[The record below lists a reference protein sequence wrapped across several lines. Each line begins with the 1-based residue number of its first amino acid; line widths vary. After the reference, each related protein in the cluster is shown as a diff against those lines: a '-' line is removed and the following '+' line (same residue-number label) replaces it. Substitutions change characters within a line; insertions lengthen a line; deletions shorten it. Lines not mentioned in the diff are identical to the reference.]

1 MKKQVKYVFI
11 TGGVVS
17 SLGKGVT
24 SASLALLLKSRGYR
38 VFMQKLDPY
47 LNVDPGTMSP
57 YQHGE
62 VFVTDDGAETDLD
75 LGHYERFAG
84 VTCSK
89 ASNYTSGRIYSAVLA
104 RERAGGYLGGT
115 VQVVPHITD
124 EIKAAIRSAGEAH
137 GDEPSPDI
145 VLCEIGG
152 VSGDIE
158 SLPFLEAARQFRFE
172 EGNENT
178 CFVHL
183 TLGPYLKAAGELK
196 TKPSQHSVGML
207 RNIGIIPDILVCR
220 TEMTIPE
227 EHLKKL
233 AMFCNVKR
241 ECVIEEKDV
250 ADSVYAVPRELR
262 EQGLDEQV
270 LRQVRLDLWPIKHT
284 VWDTLVR
291 KATQPKK
298 RCRIALVG
306 KYISIRDA
314 YKSVH
319 EALQHAGMANDCKVE
334 VIPIEAEELLA
345 AKNAESAKKKD
356 LCDLCDLCGKKLKD
370 IDGILVPGGFGSRG
384 VEGKIAAIKYA
395 REKKIP
401 FLGICLGMQ
410 CTVIEYARD
419 VLGWKDANSTEFDE
433 NTTHPVIDLME
444 EQRGV
449 TQKGG
454 TMRLGAYPCVLE
466 KGSLADKLYSH
477 KGHKDNSACSASLGT
492 RFARLGSL
500 QNASPAFAA
509 VTRLCVKNKDA
520 PVISERHRHRYEFA
534 NDTKAQKAIEA
545 AGLVASGLS
554 PDGKLVEIV
563 ELPGHPYFIAS
574 QFHPE
579 FKSRPT
585 IPHPLFNGLVKA
597 ALRNGKRGTGTGERI
612 PRAKR
617 VAEGDAL
624 AGVGTER
631 GSEE

>member
-1 MKKQVKYVFI
+1 MIFVNFVAKNDMKKQVKYVFI

-17 SLGKGVT
+17 SLGKGIT
-24 SASLALLLKSRGYR
+24 SASLALLLKSRGYK

-75 LGHYERFAG
+75 LGHYERFAD
-84 VTCSK
+84 VTCTK
-89 ASNYTSGRIYSAVLA
+89 ASNFTSGRIYSAVLA

-124 EIKAAIRSAGEAH
+124 EIKSAIRFAGSGGGLGE
-137 GDEPSPDI
+137 GNLPDI

-172 EGNENT
+172 EGAENT

-183 TLGPYLKAAGELK
+183 TLVPYLKAAGELK

-220 TEMTIPE
+220 TEMPIPE
-227 EHLKKL
+227 EHMQKL

-262 EQGLDEQV
+262 KQGLDEQV
-270 LRQVRLDLWPIKHT
+270 LRQLHLDIWPVKHT

-298 RCRIALVG
+298 HCRIALVG

-314 YKSVH
+314 YKSIH
-319 EALQHAGMANDCKVE
+319 EALQHAGMENDCKVE
-334 VIPIEAEELLA
+334 VVPIEAEEFEGCVSRA
-345 AKNAESAKKKD
+345 ETRRRGEKN
-356 LCDLCDLCGKKLKD
+356 LCDFAPLRELKNV
-370 IDGILVPGGFGSRG
+370 DGILVPGGFGSRG
-384 VEGKIAAIKYA
+384 VEGKIAAIRYA

-433 NTTHPVIDLME
+433 NTTHPVIDLMD

-454 TMRLGAYPCVLE
+454 TMRLGAYPCVLK
-466 KGSLADKLYSH
+466 KGSLASKLYGSTKH
-477 KGHKDNSACSASLGT
+477 AKDTKG
-492 RFARLGSL
+492 
-500 QNASPAFAA
+500 
-509 VTRLCVKNKDA
+509 A
-520 PVISERHRHRYEFA
+520 PVISERHRHRYELA
-534 NDTKAQKAIEA
+534 YGGEARKELEA
-545 AGLVASGLS
+545 AGLRVSGLS

-563 ELPGHPYFIAS
+563 ELTGHPYFIAC

-585 IPHPLFNGLVKA
+585 APHPLFTGLVAA
-597 ALRNGKRGTGTGERI
+597 ALKGKR
-612 PRAKR
+612 K
-617 VAEGDAL
+617 
-624 AGVGTER
+624 
-631 GSEE
+631 

>member
-17 SLGKGVT
+17 SLGKGIT
-24 SASLALLLKSRGYR
+24 SASLALLLKSRGYK

-84 VTCSK
+84 VTCTK

-124 EIKAAIRSAGEAH
+124 EIKAAIRSAGEH
-137 GDEPSPDI
+137 DCDI

-172 EGNENT
+172 VGPENA

-183 TLGPYLKAAGELK
+183 TLVPYLKAAGELK
-196 TKPSQHSVGML
+196 TKPSQHSVGQL

-227 EHLKKL
+227 EHLQKL
-233 AMFCNVKR
+233 ALFCNVKR

-250 ADSVYAVPRELR
+250 TDSVYAVPRELR
-262 EQGLDEQV
+262 KQGLDEQV
-270 LRQVRLDLWPIKHT
+270 LRHLHLDIWPIKHT

-298 RCRIALVG
+298 KCRIALVG
-306 KYISIRDA
+306 KYIAIRDA
-314 YKSVH
+314 YKSIH
-319 EALQHAGMANDCKVE
+319 EALQHAGMAKDCKVE
-334 VIPIEAEELLA
+334 VVPIEAEELLS
-345 AKNAESAKKKD
+345 AKNAES
-356 LCDLCDLCGKKLKD
+356 GKKLKD
-370 IDGILVPGGFGSRG
+370 TDGILVPGGFGSRG
-384 VEGKIAAIKYA
+384 VEGKIAAIRYA
-395 REKKIP
+395 REHKIP

-433 NTTHPVIDLME
+433 HTTHPVIDLME
-444 EQRGV
+444 EQRGI

-454 TMRLGAYPCVLE
+454 TMRLGAYPCVLK
-466 KGSLADKLYSH
+466 KGTLADKLYSR
-477 KGHKDNSACSASLGT
+477 KDSSAFSAPL
-492 RFARLGSL
+492 
-500 QNASPAFAA
+500 
-509 VTRLCVKNKDA
+509 RLCVKNTDA
-520 PVISERHRHRYEFA
+520 ATISERHRHRYELA
-534 NDTKAQKAIEA
+534 YDGAAREKLEA
-545 AGLVASGLS
+545 RGLNVSGLS

-563 ELPGHPYFIAS
+563 ELPQAKHPYFIAC

-585 IPHPLFNGLVKA
+585 APHPLFLGLVTA
-597 ALRNGKRGTGTGERI
+597 ALKGKT
-612 PRAKR
+612 K
-617 VAEGDAL
+617 
-624 AGVGTER
+624 
-631 GSEE
+631 

>member
-17 SLGKGVT
+17 SLGKGIT
-24 SASLALLLKSRGYR
+24 SASLALLLKSRGYK

-115 VQVVPHITD
+115 VQVVPHITN
-124 EIKAAIRSAGEAH
+124 EIKAAIRSAGEH
-137 GDEPSPDI
+137 DCDI

-172 EGNENT
+172 EGAENT

-183 TLGPYLKAAGELK
+183 TLVPYLKAAGELK
-196 TKPSQHSVGML
+196 TKPSQHSVGQL
-207 RNIGIIPDILVCR
+207 RAIGIIPDILVCR
-220 TEMTIPE
+220 TEMPIPR
-227 EHLKKL
+227 EHLEKL
-233 AMFCNVKR
+233 AMFCNVR
-241 ECVIEEKDV
+241 RDCVIEEKDV
-250 ADSVYAVPRELR
+250 TDSVYAVPRELHK
-262 EQGLDEQV
+262 QHLDEQV
-270 LRQVRLDLWPIKHT
+270 LKQLHLDIWPIRHT
-284 VWDTLVR
+284 VWDTLVK
-291 KATQPKK
+291 KATRPKHE
-298 RCRIALVG
+298 CTIALVG

-319 EALQHAGMANDCKVE
+319 EALQHAGMAHNAKVHVDC
-334 VIPIEAEELLA
+334 IEAEEVEKNPKLLA
-345 AKNAESAKKKD
+345 KA
-356 LCDLCDLCGKKLKD
+356 
-370 IDGILVPGGFGSRG
+370 DGILVPGGFGGRG
-384 VEGKIAAIKYA
+384 VPGKVAAIKWA
-395 REKKIP
+395 REKGVP

-433 NTTHPVIDLME
+433 KTTHPVIDLME
-444 EQRGV
+444 EQKKV
-449 TQKGG
+449 TAKGG
-454 TMRLGAYPCVLE
+454 TMRLGAYPCILK
-466 KGSLADKLYSH
+466 KGSLAAKLY
-477 KGHKDNSACSASLGT
+477 KA
-492 RFARLGSL
+492 
-500 QNASPAFAA
+500 QE
-509 VTRLCVKNKDA
+509 
-520 PVISERHRHRYEFA
+520 ISERHRHRYEFA
-534 NDTKAQKAIEA
+534 LGTPMQQAIEK
-545 AGLVASGLS
+545 AGLQVSGTS

-563 ELPGHPYFIAS
+563 ELPKHPYFIAG

-585 IPHPLFNGLVKA
+585 DPHPLFKGLVAA
-597 ALRNGKRGTGTGERI
+597 ALKQKKFE
-612 PRAKR
+612 KKK
-617 VAEGDAL
+617 
-624 AGVGTER
+624 
-631 GSEE
+631 

>member
-17 SLGKGVT
+17 SLGKGIT
-24 SASLALLLKSRGYR
+24 SASLALLLKSRGYK

-84 VTCSK
+84 VTCTK

-124 EIKAAIRSAGEAH
+124 EIKAAIRSAGEH
-137 GDEPSPDI
+137 DCDI

-172 EGNENT
+172 VGSENA

-183 TLGPYLKAAGELK
+183 TLVPYLKAAGELK
-196 TKPSQHSVGML
+196 TKPSQHSVGQL

-227 EHLKKL
+227 EHLQKL
-233 AMFCNVKR
+233 ALFCNVKR

-250 ADSVYAVPRELR
+250 TDSVYAVPRELR
-262 EQGLDEQV
+262 KQGLDEQV
-270 LRQVRLDLWPIKHT
+270 LRHLHLDIWPIKHT

-298 RCRIALVG
+298 KCRIALVG
-306 KYISIRDA
+306 KYIAIRDA
-314 YKSVH
+314 YKSIH
-319 EALQHAGMANDCKVE
+319 EALQHAGMAKDCKVE
-334 VIPIEAEELLA
+334 VVPIEAEELLS
-345 AKNAESAKKKD
+345 AKNAES
-356 LCDLCDLCGKKLKD
+356 GKKLKD
-370 IDGILVPGGFGSRG
+370 VDGILVPGGFGARG

-395 REKKIP
+395 REHKIP

-433 NTTHPVIDLME
+433 HTTHPVIDLME
-444 EQRGV
+444 EQRGI

-454 TMRLGAYPCVLE
+454 TMRLGAYPCILK
-466 KGSLADKLYSH
+466 KGSLSDKLYSR
-477 KGHKDNSACSASLGT
+477 KDNSASSASL
-492 RFARLGSL
+492 
-500 QNASPAFAA
+500 
-509 VTRLCVKNKDA
+509 RLCVKNTDSA
-520 PVISERHRHRYEFA
+520 TISERHRHRYELA
-534 NDTKAQKAIEA
+534 YDSEARKALEA
-545 AGLVASGLS
+545 AGLEVSGLS

-563 ELPGHPYFIAS
+563 ELPQTKHPYFIAG

-585 IPHPLFNGLVKA
+585 APHPLFLGLVTA
-597 ALRNGKRGTGTGERI
+597 ALKGKT
-612 PRAKR
+612 K
-617 VAEGDAL
+617 
-624 AGVGTER
+624 
-631 GSEE
+631 

>member
-1 MKKQVKYVFI
+1 MSKYIFI

-17 SLGKGVT
+17 TLGKGVT

-84 VTCSK
+84 VTCTK

-124 EIKAAIRSAGEAH
+124 EIKAAIRSAGEPH
-137 GDEPSPDI
+137 GDEPAPDI

-172 EGNENT
+172 AGDGNV

-183 TLGPYLKAAGELK
+183 TLVPYLKAAGELK
-196 TKPSQHSVGML
+196 TKPSQHSVGQL
-207 RNIGIIPDILVCR
+207 RAIGIIPDILVCR
-220 TEMTIPE
+220 TERTIPP
-227 EHLKKL
+227 EHLDKL
-233 AMFCNVKR
+233 ALFCNVRR

-270 LRQVRLDLWPIKHT
+270 LRLLHLDIWPIRHT

-298 RCRIALVG
+298 HCRIALIG
-306 KYISIRDA
+306 KYVAVRDA
-314 YKSVH
+314 YKSIH
-319 EALQHAGMANDCKVE
+319 EALQHAGMAKDCHVE
-334 VIPIEAEELLA
+334 VIPIEAEELEKGA
-345 AKNAESAKKKD
+345 SRASSS
-356 LCDLCDLCGKKLKD
+356 LKD
-370 IDGILVPGGFGSRG
+370 FDGFLIPGGFGSRG

-395 REKKIP
+395 REHKVP
-401 FLGICLGMQ
+401 LLGICLGMQ
-410 CTVIEYARD
+410 CAVIEYARD
-419 VLGWKDANSTEFDE
+419 VLGWKDANSTEF
-433 NTTHPVIDLME
+433 NAGTNHPVIDLME
-444 EQRGV
+444 EQRGI

-454 TMRLGAYPCVLE
+454 TMRLGAYPCDLR
-466 KGSLADKLYSH
+466 KGSLAAKLYNSSH
-477 KGHKDNSACSASLGT
+477 ASRNSSLT
-492 RFARLGSL
+492 
-500 QNASPAFAA
+500 
-509 VTRLCVKNKDA
+509 
-520 PVISERHRHRYEFA
+520 ISERHRHRYELDNEGEA
-534 NDTKAQKAIEA
+534 RKALVD
-545 AGLVASGLS
+545 AGLQVSGTS
-554 PDGKLVEIV
+554 PDGRLVEVI
-563 ELPGHPYFIAS
+563 ELPQSKHPYFIAC
-574 QFHPE
+574 QVHPE
-579 FKSRPT
+579 FTSRPT
-585 IPHPLFNGLVKA
+585 APPPLFVGLVA
-597 ALRNGKRGTGTGERI
+597 AAIARRKG
-612 PRAKR
+612 
-617 VAEGDAL
+617 
-624 AGVGTER
+624 
-631 GSEE
+631 

>member
-1 MKKQVKYVFI
+1 MTMKKQVKYVFI

-84 VTCSK
+84 VTCTK

-124 EIKAAIRSAGEAH
+124 EIKAAIHSAGEH
-137 GDEPSPDI
+137 DCDI

-172 EGNENT
+172 EGVENT

-183 TLGPYLKAAGELK
+183 TLVPYLKAAGELK

-220 TEMTIPE
+220 TEMPIPE
-227 EHLKKL
+227 EHKAKL
-233 AMFCNVKR
+233 ALFCNVRR
-241 ECVIEEKDV
+241 ECVIEEQDV
-250 ADSVYAVPRELR
+250 TDSVYAVPRELR
-262 EQGLDEQV
+262 KQGLDEQV
-270 LRQVRLDLWPIKHT
+270 LRQLHLDIWPVKHT

-298 RCRIALVG
+298 HCRIALVG
-306 KYISIRDA
+306 KYITIRDA
-314 YKSVH
+314 YKSIH
-319 EALQHAGMANDCKVE
+319 EALQHAGMENDCKVE
-334 VIPIEAEELLA
+334 VLPIEAEDILTQRHIDT
-345 AKNAESAKKKD
+345 KNGC
-356 LCDLCDLCGKKLKD
+356 LRN
-370 IDGILVPGGFGSRG
+370 IDGILVPGGFGARG

-395 REKKIP
+395 REHKIP

-419 VLGWKDANSTEFDE
+419 VLGWTDANSTEFDD
-433 NTTHPVIDLME
+433 TTPHPVIDLME
-444 EQRGV
+444 EQRGI

-454 TMRLGAYPCVLE
+454 TMRLGAYPCVLK
-466 KGSLADKLYSH
+466 KGSLAAKLYKSSKTGLTGLEEASNH
-477 KGHKDNSACSASLGT
+477 VNLVNLVKKG
-492 RFARLGSL
+492 
-500 QNASPAFAA
+500 NAAG
-509 VTRLCVKNKDA
+509 VV
-520 PVISERHRHRYEFA
+520 SERHRHRYELA
-534 NDTKAQKAIEA
+534 YDGEARKALEA
-545 AGLVASGLS
+545 AGLKVSGIS

-563 ELPGHPYFIAS
+563 ELPQAKHPYFIAG

-585 IPHPLFNGLVKA
+585 TPHPLFVGLVAA
-597 ALRNGKRGTGTGERI
+597 ALKGK
-612 PRAKR
+612 AK
-617 VAEGDAL
+617 
-624 AGVGTER
+624 
-631 GSEE
+631 

>member
-17 SLGKGVT
+17 SLGKGIT

-137 GDEPSPDI
+137 GDEPAPDI

-172 EGNENT
+172 EGTENT

-183 TLGPYLKAAGELK
+183 TLVPYLKAAGELK
-196 TKPSQHSVGML
+196 TKPSQHSVGQL
-207 RNIGIIPDILVCR
+207 RAIGIIPDILVCR

-227 EHLKKL
+227 EHLAKL
-233 AMFCNVKR
+233 ALFCNVKR

-250 ADSVYAVPRELR
+250 TDSVYAVPRELR
-262 EQGLDEQV
+262 QQGLDEQV
-270 LRQVRLDLWPIKHT
+270 LRQLHLDIWPVKHT

-291 KATQPKK
+291 KATEPK
-298 RCRIALVG
+298 RHCTIALVG
-306 KYISIRDA
+306 KYIAIRDA
-314 YKSVH
+314 YKSIH
-319 EALQHAGMANDCKVE
+319 EALQHAGMANDCKVN
-334 VIPIEAEELLA
+334 VVPIEAEELLA
-345 AKNAESAKKKD
+345 TKDTKKSKGDKNH
-356 LCDLCDLCGKKLKD
+356 CDLCDLCGKKLKD
-370 IDGILVPGGFGSRG
+370 VDAILVPGGFGSRG
-384 VEGKIAAIKYA
+384 VEGKIAAIRYA
-395 REKKIP
+395 RERKVP

-433 NTTHPVIDLME
+433 NTPHPVIDLME
-444 EQRGV
+444 EQRGI

-454 TMRLGAYPCVLE
+454 TMRLGAYPCVLG
-466 KGSLADKLYSH
+466 KGSLA
-477 KGHKDNSACSASLGT
+477 
-492 RFARLGSL
+492 ARLYKGVLTGFTGLKDDPGNLVNPVKRES
-500 QNASPAFAA
+500 AA
-509 VTRLCVKNKDA
+509 GL
-520 PVISERHRHRYEFA
+520 ISERHRHRYEFA
-534 NDTKAQKAIEA
+534 NATETQRAFSA
-545 AGLVASGLS
+545 AGLKASGLS

-563 ELPGHPYFIAS
+563 ELPGHPYFIAA

-585 IPHPLFNGLVKA
+585 APHPLFNGLVKA
-597 ALRNGKRGTGTGERI
+597 AL
-612 PRAKR
+612 
-617 VAEGDAL
+617 L
-624 AGVGTER
+624 HVGR
-631 GSEE
+631 

>member
-17 SLGKGVT
+17 SLGKGIT
-24 SASLALLLKSRGYR
+24 SASLALLLKSRGYE

-47 LNVDPGTMSP
+47 LNIDPGTMSP

-84 VTCSK
+84 VTCTK
-89 ASNYTSGRIYSAVLA
+89 ASNFTSGRIYSAVLA

-115 VQVVPHITD
+115 VQVVPHITN
-124 EIKAAIRSAGEAH
+124 EIKEAIRSAGKH
-137 GDEPSPDI
+137 DCDI

-172 EGNENT
+172 EGAENT

-183 TLGPYLKAAGELK
+183 TLVPYLKAAGELK

-220 TEMTIPE
+220 TEMPIPE
-227 EHLKKL
+227 EHMQKL

-241 ECVIEEKDV
+241 ECVIEEQDV
-250 ADSVYAVPRELR
+250 TDSVYAVPRELR
-262 EQGLDEQV
+262 KQGLDEQV
-270 LRQVRLDLWPIKHT
+270 LRQLHLDIWPVKHT
-284 VWDTLVR
+284 IWDSLVR
-291 KATQPKK
+291 KATKPK
-298 RCRIALVG
+298 RTCRIALVG

-319 EALQHAGMANDCKVE
+319 EALQHAGMANNCKVE
-334 VIPIEAEELLA
+334 VVPIEAEDIVGHGTHGA
-345 AKNAESAKKKD
+345 RGNVSPTQRIPWF
-356 LCDLCDLCGKKLKD
+356 KD
-370 IDGILVPGGFGSRG
+370 IDGILVPGGFGVRG

-395 REKKIP
+395 REHKIP

-433 NTTHPVIDLME
+433 HTTHPVIDLME
-444 EQRGV
+444 DQRDI

-454 TMRLGAYPCVLE
+454 TMRLGAYPCVLG
-466 KGSLADKLYSH
+466 KGTLAAKLYREG
-477 KGHKDNSACSASLGT
+477 K
-492 RFARLGSL
+492 
-500 QNASPAFAA
+500 
-509 VTRLCVKNKDA
+509 
-520 PVISERHRHRYEFA
+520 ISERHRHRYEFA
-534 NDTKAQKAIEA
+534 NEGDWRTALAS
-545 AGLVASGLS
+545 AGLRISGLS

-563 ELPGHPYFIAS
+563 ELPKHPYFIAC

-585 IPHPLFNGLVKA
+585 APHPLFVGLVSA
-597 ALRNGKRGTGTGERI
+597 ALKGK
-612 PRAKR
+612 AK
-617 VAEGDAL
+617 
-624 AGVGTER
+624 
-631 GSEE
+631 

>member
-1 MKKQVKYVFI
+1 MNKQVKYVFI

-17 SLGKGVT
+17 SLGKGIT
-24 SASLALLLKSRGYR
+24 SASLALLLKSRGYK

-47 LNVDPGTMSP
+47 LNIDPGTMSP

-137 GDEPSPDI
+137 GDEPAPDI

-172 EGNENT
+172 EGIENT

-183 TLGPYLKAAGELK
+183 TLVPYLKAAGELK
-196 TKPSQHSVGML
+196 TKPSQHSVGQL

-227 EHLKKL
+227 EHLQKL

-250 ADSVYAVPRELR
+250 TDSVYAVPRELR
-262 EQGLDEQV
+262 QQGLDEQV
-270 LRQVRLDLWPIKHT
+270 LKQLHLDIWPVKHT

-314 YKSVH
+314 YKSIH

-334 VIPIEAEELLA
+334 VVPIEAEDLVGE
-345 AKNAESAKKKD
+345 KSPAESAENAEKGKM
-356 LCDLCDLCGKKLKD
+356 GKKTRHSLREER
-370 IDGILVPGGFGSRG
+370 IDGLIVPGGFGSRG
-384 VEGKIAAIKYA
+384 VEGKIAAIRYA

-419 VLGWKDANSTEFDE
+419 VLGWKDANSTEFDDK
-433 NTTHPVIDLME
+433 TPHPVIDLME
-444 EQRGV
+444 EQRGI

-454 TMRLGAYPCVLE
+454 TMRLGAYPCVLR
-466 KGSLADKLYSH
+466 KGSLAAKLYKDVLTGLTRSTGF
-477 KGHKDNSACSASLGT
+477 KGGT
-492 RFARLGSL
+492 NPVIRHD
-500 QNASPAFAA
+500 AA
-509 VTRLCVKNKDA
+509 G
-520 PVISERHRHRYEFA
+520 VISERHRHRYEFA
-534 NDTKAQKAIEA
+534 NESEAQKAIEQ
-545 AGLVASGLS
+545 AGLEVSGVS
-554 PDGKLVEIV
+554 PDGTLVEIV
-563 ELPGHPYFIAS
+563 ELPKHPYFIAC

-585 IPHPLFNGLVKA
+585 SPHPLFNGLVSA
-597 ALRNGKRGTGTGERI
+597 ALKRTR
-612 PRAKR
+612 
-617 VAEGDAL
+617 
-624 AGVGTER
+624 
-631 GSEE
+631 

>member
-24 SASLALLLKSRGYR
+24 SASLALLLKSRGYK

-57 YQHGE
+57 YQHVE

-137 GDEPSPDI
+137 DDEPAPDI

-172 EGNENT
+172 EGEENT

-183 TLGPYLKAAGELK
+183 TLVPYLKAAGELK

-227 EHLKKL
+227 EHLRKL

-334 VIPIEAEELLA
+334 VVPIEAEEFH
-345 AKNAESAKKKD
+345 D
-356 LCDLCDLCGKKLKD
+356 LFKRVGVKSSSSRKVANNSSLELQLKTPTNS

-444 EQRGV
+444 EQRGI

-454 TMRLGAYPCVLE
+454 TMRLGAYPCVLK
-466 KGSLADKLYSH
+466 KGTLAAKLYGTTEYAENTE
-477 KGHKDNSACSASLGT
+477 KPRRKVQCNSVSS
-492 RFARLGSL
+492 
-500 QNASPAFAA
+500 
-509 VTRLCVKNKDA
+509 VVK
-520 PVISERHRHRYEFA
+520 ISERHRHRYELA
-534 NDTKAQKAIEA
+534 YDSEARKALEA
-545 AGLVASGLS
+545 AGLEVSGMS

-563 ELPGHPYFIAS
+563 ELPGHPYFIAA

-597 ALRNGKRGTGTGERI
+597 ALKGK
-612 PRAKR
+612 KK
-617 VAEGDAL
+617 
-624 AGVGTER
+624 
-631 GSEE
+631 

>member
-17 SLGKGVT
+17 SLGKGIT
-24 SASLALLLKSRGYR
+24 SASLALLLKSRGYK

-84 VTCSK
+84 VTCTK
-89 ASNYTSGRIYSAVLA
+89 ASNFTSGRIYSSVLA

-115 VQVVPHITD
+115 VQVIPHITD
-124 EIKAAIRSAGEAH
+124 EIKAAIRSAGEH
-137 GDEPSPDI
+137 DCDI

-172 EGNENT
+172 EGAENT

-183 TLGPYLKAAGELK
+183 TLVPYLKAAGELK

-220 TEMTIPE
+220 TEMAIPE
-227 EHLKKL
+227 EHMRKL

-250 ADSVYAVPRELR
+250 TDSVYAVPRELR
-262 EQGLDEQV
+262 RQGLDEQV
-270 LRQVRLDLWPIKHT
+270 LRQLRLDIWPVKHT

-291 KATQPKK
+291 KATQPK
-298 RCRIALVG
+298 RHCRIALVG
-306 KYISIRDA
+306 KYIAIRDA
-314 YKSVH
+314 YKSIH
-319 EALQHAGMANDCKVE
+319 EALQHAGMAKDSKVE
-334 VIPIEAEELLA
+334 VVPIEAEELVGSATENPLA
-345 AKNAESAKKKD
+345 
-356 LCDLCDLCGKKLKD
+356 GV
-370 IDGILVPGGFGSRG
+370 DGILVPGGFGSRG
-384 VEGKIAAIKYA
+384 VEGKIAAVRYA
-395 REKKIP
+395 RENGVP

-433 NTTHPVIDLME
+433 KTTHPVIDLME
-444 EQRGV
+444 EQRGI

-454 TMRLGAYPCVLE
+454 TMRLGAYPCELA
-466 KGSLADKLYSH
+466 KGSLASKLY
-477 KGHKDNSACSASLGT
+477 KAE
-492 RFARLGSL
+492 
-500 QNASPAFAA
+500 A
-509 VTRLCVKNKDA
+509 VDG
-520 PVISERHRHRYEFA
+520 VISERHRHRYELAFEG
-534 NDTKAQKAIEA
+534 EA
-545 AGLVASGLS
+545 REKLEEAGLKVGGVS

-563 ELPGHPYFIAS
+563 ELEKHPYFIAC

-585 IPHPLFNGLVKA
+585 APHPLFVGLVSA
-597 ALRNGKRGTGTGERI
+597 ALK
-612 PRAKR
+612 K
-617 VAEGDAL
+617 AEGTK
-624 AGVGTER
+624 V
-631 GSEE
+631 